1 MESRAVSNKP
11 GHSAMEG
18 GGRQSLRILR
28 EVGGARAQVPNRI
41 EPMVRAGV
49 RSCVVLWKKED

>member
-1 MESRAVSNKP
+1 MHSRAVSNEP

-28 EVGGARAQVPNRI
+28 KEGGARAQVPNKI

-49 RSCVVLWKKED
+49 RSCVVL